1 MLHPSG
7 LRLSSRG
14 HVRRADRPHKGK
26 GPNVPTGVPAP
37 PIARPTEHSATTSP
51 DVDKWRENEQC
62 QNQDNRCCSL
72 EWFADGIHGL
82 LILASSVAR
91 GSRGAARH
99 ILGQNCTAFGRECI
113 FITVPESAARK
124 KEREQRE
131 RAASKSGTGVTIPDW
146 TKNLPVRTQ
155 SSASLTDK
163 YENSNSVD
171 TTTPGTP
178 PRDYEWEAYQQD
190 VEADGDAWER
200 LPAEP
205 EETQDDVYEDENDD
219 EDQIA
224 TDLTIRI
231 GRMIICENVTG
242 FFRPQYAEE
251 LGKLL
256 SERPSSSSSVAGQ
269 RASQS
274 SGLLSAEQMP
284 SLAPSLNLLLGGS
297 LSLHQSND
305 AGPPQ
310 LPTKV
315 EAEALFQRYNEAVSP
330 LAHVLHIP
338 SFKRLF
344 DRFWLNVEIGSPN
357 QNSCTALIL
366 AVCMAAAASVSPLQ
380 AKSQFGITKE
390 DLFLRL
396 QKATERALL
405 RANWAKTSNIRTLQA
420 LTIYLI
426 PLCRAQISRATSVVV
441 GALVRLAQCIGIHR
455 LPHTSAN
462 SLTPLQRHVRS
473 LLWYQICFLD
483 FKTAEAQGPH
493 PSIRADDFDIALPLN
508 VDDDA
513 FEFGTPSW
521 QQVPRDKNG
530 WTDVTLSLIRYECN
544 EIHRLIFRGRIE
556 IDRKTLTLHDL
567 RARVEARK
575 RLIQTKYLQYLDASI
590 PIQRYAGLVATLLMS
605 RCDSMLLYRH
615 LPQTSL
621 SPRSDSENRLRDLL
635 LTAALTT
642 LEIGATLDTLPSLSA
657 WAWYSTTYQQYHA
670 VLLLLTELYRTP
682 DLPRKERM
690 ATIIDHIFGHCY
702 GVGVRERCRDLLGQ
716 VKENLEAFYVMKGF
730 NKKRPTP
737 SQHPTFQPY
746 SLTSPQNSNFGA
758 QHQLH
763 SQVQRNA
770 PANLADIN
778 VDFDSLLGSMNGGGQ
793 GDDFEFFGGAGAGG
807 MQGQQDPGAIFV
819 PVDGTQGAD
828 GFGQQTSPNGGL
840 QQWESWDFPTQP
852 KYEN

>member
-1 MLHPSG
+1 MPEQGQVLQ
-7 LRLSSRG
+7 SRV
-14 HVRRADRPHKGK
+14 VRRRNPRPINSCVECRTRK
-26 GPNVPTGVPAP
+26 
-37 PIARPTEHSATTSP
+37 S
-51 DVDKWRENEQC
+51 
-62 QNQDNRCCSL
+62 RCSKTHPC
-72 EWFADGIHGL
+72 
-82 LILASSVAR
+82 
-91 GSRGAARH
+91 
-99 ILGQNCTAFGRECI
+99 QNCTAFGRECV

-131 RAASKSGTGVTIPDW
+131 RATSKSGTGITIPIDW
-146 TKNLPVRTQ
+146 TKDLPVRPQ
-155 SSASLTDK
+155 SSSASVLDK
-163 YENSNSVD
+163 YENSNSID

-231 GRMIICENVTG
+231 GRMIICENITG

-256 SERPSSSSSVAGQ
+256 SESFTPSSSVVGQ
-269 RASQS
+269 RAPQS
-274 SGLLSAEQMP
+274 STLLSAEQMP

-297 LSLHQSND
+297 LSLHQNND
-305 AGPPQ
+305 VEPPQ
-310 LPTKV
+310 LPTKM
-315 EAEALFQRYNEAVSP
+315 EAEALFQRYTEAVSP
-330 LAHVLHIP
+330 LAHVLHLP

-344 DRFWLNVEIGSPN
+344 DGFWMNIEIGSPN

-455 LPHTSAN
+455 LSYSSAN

-493 PSIRADDFDIALPLN
+493 PSIRSDDFDIALPLN
-508 VDDDA
+508 VDDDV
-513 FEFGTPSW
+513 FEFGSPTW
-521 QQVPRDKNG
+521 QQNPSSVNG
-530 WTDVTLSLIRYECN
+530 WSDVTLSLIRYECN

-556 IDRKTLTLHDL
+556 MDRKHITLHDL

-575 RLIQTKYLQYLDASI
+575 RQIHAKYLAYLDASV
-590 PIQRYAGLVATLLMS
+590 PLQRYAGLVATLLMS

-615 LPQTSL
+615 LPQQTSFQQ
-621 SPRSDSENRLRDLL
+621 RSESENRLRDVLL
-635 LTAALTT
+635 SAALTT
-642 LEIGATLDTLPSLSA
+642 LEIGATLDTLPSLSP

-702 GVGVRERCRDLLGQ
+702 GVGVRERCSDLLWT

-730 NKKRPTP
+730 NRKRLQLAPM
-737 SQHPTFQPY
+737 QHPTLQPLP
-746 SLTSPQNSNFGA
+746 SFSAVASPTGFNNGGAGGAGA
-758 QHQLH
+758 QQTPASSMHAQL
-763 SQVQRNA
+763 QRSNTNTTSSA
-770 PANLADIN
+770 TGLDNLN
-778 VDFDSLLGSMNGGGQ
+778 VDFDSLLGSLNGGVG
-793 GDDFEFFGGAGAGG
+793 GGTGNNADDFDIFSGMGGQHDSA
-807 MQGQQDPGAIFV
+807 GAIFV
-819 PVDGTQGAD
+819 PVEGGA
-828 GFGQQTSPNGGL
+828 QSPNGGL
-840 QQWESWDFPTQP
+840 TQWENWNFPSQP
-852 KYEN
+852 QQKFEQ

>member
-1 MLHPSG
+1 M
-7 LRLSSRG
+7 
-14 HVRRADRPHKGK
+14 
-26 GPNVPTGVPAP
+26 
-37 PIARPTEHSATTSP
+37 
-51 DVDKWRENEQC
+51 
-62 QNQDNRCCSL
+62 
-72 EWFADGIHGL
+72 
-82 LILASSVAR
+82 
-91 GSRGAARH
+91 
-99 ILGQNCTAFGRECI
+99 
-113 FITVPESAARK
+113 
-124 KEREQRE
+124 
-131 RAASKSGTGVTIPDW
+131 
-146 TKNLPVRTQ
+146 
-155 SSASLTDK
+155 
-163 YENSNSVD
+163 
-171 TTTPGTP
+171 
-178 PRDYEWEAYQQD
+178 
-190 VEADGDAWER
+190 
-200 LPAEP
+200 
-205 EETQDDVYEDENDD
+205 
-219 EDQIA
+219 
-224 TDLTIRI
+224 
-231 GRMIICENVTG
+231 
-242 FFRPQYAEE
+242 
-251 LGKLL
+251 
-256 SERPSSSSSVAGQ
+256 
-269 RASQS
+269 
-274 SGLLSAEQMP
+274 
-284 SLAPSLNLLLGGS
+284 
-297 LSLHQSND
+297 
-305 AGPPQ
+305 
-310 LPTKV
+310 
-315 EAEALFQRYNEAVSP
+315 
-330 LAHVLHIP
+330 
-338 SFKRLF
+338 
-344 DRFWLNVEIGSPN
+344 
-357 QNSCTALIL
+357 
-366 AVCMAAAASVSPLQ
+366 
-380 AKSQFGITKE
+380 
-390 DLFLRL
+390 
-396 QKATERALL
+396 
-405 RANWAKTSNIRTLQA
+405 
-420 LTIYLI
+420 
-426 PLCRAQISRATSVVV
+426 
-441 GALVRLAQCIGIHR
+441 
-455 LPHTSAN
+455 
-462 SLTPLQRHVRS
+462 RS

-508 VDDDA
+508 VHDDA

-746 SLTSPQNSNFGA
+746 ALTSPQSSNFGA

-763 SQVQRNA
+763 SQVQRT
-770 PANLADIN
+770 PTNLADIN
-778 VDFDSLLGSMNGGGQ
+778 VDFDSLLGSLNGGGQ
-793 GDDFEFFGGAGAGG
+793 GDDFEFFGAGGGGGG

-819 PVDGTQGAD
+819 PVDGAQGVD

-840 QQWESWDFPTQP
+840 QQWVSSYSFCFGASGYVLTCMIQESWNFPSQP

>member
-1 MLHPSG
+1 MPEQAQVLQ
-7 LRLSSRG
+7 SRV
-14 HVRRADRPHKGK
+14 VRRRNPRPINSCVECRTRK
-26 GPNVPTGVPAP
+26 
-37 PIARPTEHSATTSP
+37 S
-51 DVDKWRENEQC
+51 
-62 QNQDNRCCSL
+62 RCSKTHPC
-72 EWFADGIHGL
+72 
-82 LILASSVAR
+82 
-91 GSRGAARH
+91 
-99 ILGQNCTAFGRECI
+99 QNCTAFGRECV
-113 FITVPESAARK
+113 FITVPESVARK

-131 RAASKSGTGVTIPDW
+131 RAQSKAAAAVTVPDW

-155 SSASLTDK
+155 SSASLPDGH
-163 YENSNSVD
+163 ENANSVD

-190 VEADGDAWER
+190 VEPETDAWER

-256 SERPSSSSSVAGQ
+256 SEGFTQSSSVAGQ
-269 RASQS
+269 RATQS
-274 SGLLSAEQMP
+274 SALLSAEQMP

-297 LSLHQSND
+297 LSLHQHD
-305 AGPPQ
+305 DVDPPQ
-310 LPTKV
+310 LPTKM
-315 EAEALFQRYNEAVSP
+315 EADALFQRYAQAVSP
-330 LAHVLHIP
+330 LAHVLHLP

-344 DRFWLNVEIGSPN
+344 ERFWMNLEIGNPN

-455 LPHTSAN
+455 MSHSSAN

-493 PSIRADDFDIALPLN
+493 PSIRSDDFDIALPLN
-508 VDDDA
+508 VDDDV
-513 FEFGTPSW
+513 FEFGSSSW
-521 QQVPRDKNG
+521 QQNPTSRNG

-556 IDRKTLTLHDL
+556 MDRKHITLHDL
-567 RARVEARK
+567 RARVEAKK
-575 RLIQTKYLQYLDASI
+575 RQIQSKYLQYLDANV

-621 SPRSDSENRLRDLL
+621 QPRSESENRLRDVL

-642 LEIGATLDTLPSLSA
+642 LEIGATLDTLPSLA
-657 WAWYSTTYQQYHA
+657 PWAWYSTTYQQYHA

-702 GVGVRERCRDLLGQ
+702 GVGVRERCSDLLFT

-730 NKKRPTP
+730 DKKRQQIAPQ
-737 SQHPTFQPY
+737 QHPTLQP
-746 SLTSPQNSNFGA
+746 LTSFGGSVTSPSFGGGGH
-758 QHQLH
+758 QHTQSTSSSSHLHGQL
-763 SQVQRNA
+763 QRT
-770 PANLADIN
+770 PTTGTLDGLN
-778 VDFDSLLGSMNGGGQ
+778 VDFDSILGSLNGGGSNGGGSGGVNGSVQ
-793 GDDFEFFGGAGAGG
+793 DEFDVWAGMGAAGA
-807 MQGQQDPGAIFV
+807 QDTGGAIFV
-819 PVDGTQGAD
+819 PVDPATHHNEFGTA
-828 GFGQQTSPNGGL
+828 SPNGGL
-840 QQWESWDFPTQP
+840 QQWENWNFPTQQQ
-852 KYEN
+852 